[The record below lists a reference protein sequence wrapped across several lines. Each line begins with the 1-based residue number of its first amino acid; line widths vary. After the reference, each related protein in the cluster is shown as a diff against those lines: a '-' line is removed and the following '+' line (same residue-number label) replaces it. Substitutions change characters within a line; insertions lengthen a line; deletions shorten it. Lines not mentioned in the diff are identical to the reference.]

1 LPQFYGSN
9 PDSYGHTC
17 AAQPDPHINSA
28 LFTQEGRQLDLLD
41 GGLFS
46 AWTDTRL
53 WRKHKGEAAHH
64 CLAAHAGLTLPSMQ
78 APVSRHL
85 DLYRYWLWKRGVRI
99 MPARGDINPAD
110 IAPLLPYLM
119 IVERAGDL
127 FRYRQVGSGI
137 AEAVGHDATGITV
150 GTYIA
155 APETA
160 AEVRAIFERV
170 FTAAG
175 PVFVTGEFIHKAVAK
190 INMSLLTAPLSED
203 GVVVDMAISTFAAHF
218 SAAFAPE
225 PGWLKGLPVKVDV
238 VTDIRDAAQLEAL
251 CREWEQR

>member
-1 LPQFYGSN
+1 
-9 PDSYGHTC
+9 
-17 AAQPDPHINSA
+17 
-28 LFTQEGRQLDLLD
+28 
-41 GGLFS
+41 
-46 AWTDTRL
+46 
-53 WRKHKGEAAHH
+53 
-64 CLAAHAGLTLPSMQ
+64 MQ
-78 APVSRHL
+78 APLSRHL

-119 IVERAGDL
+119 IVERAGDQ
-127 FRYRQVGSGI
+127 FHYRQVGSGI

-175 PVFVTGEFIHKAVAK
+175 PVFAK
-190 INMSLLTAPLSED
+190 IDLSLLTAPLSED
-203 GVVVDMAISTFAAHF
+203 GVVVDMAISTFAARF
-218 SAAFAPE
+218 NAAFAPE
-225 PGWLKGLPVKVDV
+225 PGWLKGLPVKVDRV
-238 VTDIRDAAQLEAL
+238 LEVGDTAQLETL
-251 CREWEQR
+251 CREWEQRWPRDGQSPAAFTPL